1 MSRKGTHEKQ
11 MELARRMLEQSIGMI
26 EIVKETGL
34 SEEDILKEQRKMRQ
48 RLQD

>member
-1 MSRKGTHEKQ
+1 MSKKGFHEKQ
-11 MELARRMLEQSIGMI
+11 MELARRMLEQGIGMI

-34 SEEDILKEQRKMRQ
+34 SEEDVLKEQRKMKQ

>member
-1 MSRKGTHEKQ
+1 MSRKGAHEKQ
-11 MELARRMLEQSIGMI
+11 MELARRMLEQGIGMI

-34 SEEDILKEQRKMRQ
+34 NEEDVLKEQRKMRQ

>member
-1 MSRKGTHEKQ
+1 MSRKGEHEKQ
-11 MELARRMLEQSIGMI
+11 MELARGMLEQGIGMT

-34 SEEDILKEQRKMRQ
+34 SEEDVLKEQRKMRQ